1 MCRVRRDLL
10 KMRRTDERKVKGQTQ
25 KRKIKTT
32 LELVIKA
39 ERCHLKSVLV
49 CCKLKLLRD

>member
-10 KMRRTDERKVKGQTQ
+10 KMIRTDERKVKGKTQ

-39 ERCHLKSVLV
+39 
-49 CCKLKLLRD
+49 